1 MKQIICVLEYLF
13 EVVKMPIKCSFTE
26 SSTLGQDRLQEGL
39 DVLSI
44 SLYIHLLQRSYQAV
58 IHSSVTFKTT
68 IVQIK
73 TNVIRFMPPT
83 NKVKDKQELRVLLS
97 GTSWIISLFFCISM
111 ITCPYFLLLLRKNLI
126 IIMFFCI

>member
-73 TNVIRFMPPT
+73 TNVLTFYASY
-83 NKVKDKQELRVLLS
+83 KQS
-97 GTSWIISLFFCISM
+97 KG
-111 ITCPYFLLLLRKNLI
+111 
-126 IIMFFCI
+126 

>member
-73 TNVIRFMPPT
+73 TNVVRFMPPT
-83 NKVKDKQELRVLLS
+83 NKVKDNQELRVLLS
-97 GTSWIISLFFCISM
+97 GTSWIITLFFCISM
-111 ITCPYFLLLLRKNLI
+111 ITCPNFLLLLRKNLI

>member
-73 TNVIRFMPPT
+73 TNVVRFMPPT
-83 NKVKDKQELRVLLS
+83 NKVKDNQELRVLLS
-97 GTSWIISLFFCISM
+97 GTSWIITLFFCISM